1 MSRLSYKKANNTV
14 LNSLRRNDVEGQV
27 EFTSKVIERIGSPV
41 INVSVKKGNF
51 LVMYLNFPEFWRVG
65 VVLGSVSGK
74 GAIRLRNVWVRSWVA
89 VFFLFNRKTLNSRS
103 KLFFQVS

>member
-41 INVSVKKGNF
+41 LNVSVKKGNF
-51 LVMYLNFPEFWRVG
+51 LVY
-65 VVLGSVSGK
+65 VLKFSGILA
-74 GAIRLRNVWVRSWVA
+74 GRGGTW
-89 VFFLFNRKTLNSRS
+89 
-103 KLFFQVS
+103 